1 MKLYIVTE
9 AYVRRYH
16 AIIDRLYSERR
27 FNTIEPEALARDF
40 GKHFSGDEMRDW
52 AQFLDALAPEPEP
65 WPGEEGEEG

>member
-27 FNTIEPEALARDF
+27 FNTIDADTLAREF

-52 AQFLDALAPEPEP
+52 AQFLEAVATDADE
-65 WPGEEGEEG
+65 WKEE